1 MERGGNGRAPERTVD
16 LRSASVISMP
26 VVRRGPATQP
36 QPVYEV
42 RRANAELRV
51 RRVEPR
57 SLRVNPVHS
66 CAYSARRQ

>member
-1 MERGGNGRAPERTVD
+1 MAMERGGTGSAPERTVD
-16 LRSASVISMP
+16 LGSASVMSMA

-42 RRANAELRV
+42 RRADAEPQV
-51 RRVEPR
+51 RRDEPR

-66 CAYSARRQ
+66 